1 MWAIRSVTSEPGLVG
16 TQGRVTN
23 RRRGAW
29 QPGNLR
35 VDRLGR
41 RVAAADAGQANAIG
55 SAAAQGCSAAYSR
68 VPVEAVGGISQRD
81 VQQ

>member
-1 MWAIRSVTSEPGLVG
+1 MGHPFSDWRAGA
-16 TQGRVTN
+16 
-23 RRRGAW
+23 RRNSRARDQPSAGAW

-41 RVAAADAGQANAIG
+41 RVAAADAGQVSAIG